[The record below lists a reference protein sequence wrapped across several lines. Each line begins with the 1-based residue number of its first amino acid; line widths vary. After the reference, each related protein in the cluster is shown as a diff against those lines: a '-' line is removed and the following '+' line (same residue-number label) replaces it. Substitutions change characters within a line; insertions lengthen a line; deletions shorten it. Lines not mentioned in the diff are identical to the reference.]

1 MNYRYHIKYGLR
13 SDDRARSAFIVCD
26 PGLVNMRAQ
35 YIVDAFYDNLVEQG
49 AIFDNTIDY
58 YVEQVRDELAK
69 EHNEWCEDAIWVEA
83 YTRYYTHR
91 SLATW
96 YQVEE
101 AY

>member
-1 MNYRYHIKYGLR
+1 MNYRYRVKYGLR

-26 PGLVNMRAQ
+26 PGMVNMRAQ

-49 AIFDNTIDY
+49 VIFDNTIDY

-83 YTRYYTHR
+83 YTRNYTHR

>member
-49 AIFDNTIDY
+49 VIFDNTIDY

>member
-1 MNYRYHIKYGLR
+1 MNYRYRIKYGLR
-13 SDDRARSAFIVCD
+13 SGDRIHSVFIVCD
-26 PGLVNMRAQ
+26 PGMVDMRAQ
-35 YIVDAFYDNLVEQG
+35 IIVEAFYDNLVEQG

-69 EHNEWCEDAIWVEA
+69 EHNEWCKDAIWVEA

-96 YQVEE
+96 YQVE

>member
-1 MNYRYHIKYGLR
+1 MNYRYRVKYGLR

-26 PGLVNMRAQ
+26 PDMANMRAQ
-35 YIVDAFYDNLVEQG
+35 HIVDAFYDNLVEQG
-49 AIFDNTIDY
+49 VIFDNTIDY

>member
-1 MNYRYHIKYGLR
+1 MNYRYHVKYGLK
-13 SDDRARSAFIVCD
+13 SDDRAHSVFIVCD
-26 PGLVNMRAQ
+26 PGVVNMRAQ
-35 YIVDAFYDNLVEQG
+35 TIVDTFYDNLVEQG
-49 AIFDNTIDY
+49 VIFDNTIDY
-58 YVEQVRDELAK
+58 YVEQVRDELAEK
-69 EHNEWCEDAIWVEA
+69 HIQWAEEAILVDA